1 MNLAFDMETVAKE
14 MLTAAEGVFSEDW
27 PKVKAG
33 MEQVL
38 ADEQEALAQIA
49 KAFRSGGLSEAEFQE
64 QLDSER
70 EVLAAG
76 MAMVSVG
83 SKATIQR
90 AVNAAL
96 GVLGE
101 AVRAVV

>member
-1 MNLAFDMETVAKE
+1 MAFDMNMVAKE
-14 MLTAAEGVFSEDW
+14 MLAAAEGVFSEDW

-49 KAFRSGGLSEAEFQE
+49 NAFRSGGLSEAEFQE
-64 QLDSER
+64 QLESER

-76 MAMVSVG
+76 MAMVRVG

-96 GVLGE
+96 GVLT
-101 AVRAVV
+101 AAIKAVV